1 MSKFLKIL
9 APAGAGALGV
19 LGSAYMLAD
28 QFVVDIPAPARGTI
42 VVAANAATEDTT
54 GTEKTSVS
62 AEPMAEIEQV
72 EMMLQSPEGGF
83 SLGREA
89 LSEEVAAWDIDVRPD
104 GLGLPEGSGD
114 VFTGEEIYLE
124 NCAMCHGDF
133 GEAIGRWPVL
143 AGGDGTL
150 DGEDPVKTVGS
161 YWPYASTIFDYIH
174 RAMPFGNAQS
184 LTDDEVYAL
193 TAYVLYL
200 NYLVED
206 DFVLNR
212 ETFAEVQ
219 MPNQDNFFMDDR
231 AEVELGEF
239 SKEACM
245 ENCKDTVEIVK
256 RARVLDVTP
265 EAAEGDETQENA
277 AEETTEQMT
286 AAETTQAVD
295 DASEETTEATD
306 AIDPELVA
314 AGETVFRKCRACHQV
329 GEGASNRVGPHLNAI
344 IGRSAGSV
352 EGFRYSSA
360 MQDAGGGG
368 LVWSEESLRE
378 FLTNPRD
385 FLAGTK
391 MSFAGLRDEDDVAA
405 IIAYLGSMSE

>member
-9 APAGAGALGV
+9 APAGVGAIGV

-28 QFVVDIPAPARGTI
+28 QFIVDIPAPARGSI
-42 VVAANAATEDTT
+42 VVAANAATEDAAS
-54 GTEKTSVS
+54 TEEAASSTEPSAAVESVK
-62 AEPMAEIEQV
+62 
-72 EMMLQSPEGGF
+72 MMLESPEGGF
-83 SLGREA
+83 SLGRQA

-114 VFTGEEIYLE
+114 VFTGEEVYLE

-143 AGGDGTL
+143 AGGEGTL

-184 LTDDEVYAL
+184 LTDDQVYAL
-193 TAYVLYL
+193 TAYVLNL

-206 DFVLNR
+206 DFVLSR

-239 SKEACM
+239 SKEPCM
-245 ENCKDTVEIVK
+245 ENCKDSVEIVK

-265 EAAEGDETQENA
+265 EAAEGDEIQDNT
-277 AEETTEQMT
+277 AEETTEQMA
-286 AAETTQAVD
+286 AAETTEAVEE
-295 DASEETTEATD
+295 ASEETAEATD
-306 AIDPELVA
+306 APDPELVA

-329 GEGASNRVGPHLNAI
+329 GEGASNRVGPHLNDI
-344 IGRSAGSV
+344 VGRAAGALDD
-352 EGFRYSSA
+352 FRYSSA
-360 MQDAGGGG
+360 MQDAAGGG
-368 LVWSEESLRE
+368 LIWSDENLGA
-378 FLTNPRD
+378 FLTNPRN

-391 MSFAGLRDEDDVAA
+391 MSFAGLRKAEDVAA
-405 IIAYLGSMSE
+405 IIAYLSGFNE

>member
-114 VFTGEEIYLE
+114 VFMGEEIYLE

-277 AEETTEQMT
+277 AEKTTEQMT

>member
-28 QFVVDIPAPARGTI
+28 QFVVDIPAPVRGSI

-54 GTEKTSVS
+54 GTEEASVS

-114 VFTGEEIYLE
+114 VFMGEEIYLE

-143 AGGDGTL
+143 AGGEGTL

-212 ETFAEVQ
+212 ETFAEVP

-265 EAAEGDETQENA
+265 EAAESDETQENA
-277 AEETTEQMT
+277 AEETTEQMA

-295 DASEETTEATD
+295 EASEETTDATD
-306 AIDPELVA
+306 AIDPELAA

-344 IGRSAGSV
+344 IGRSVGSV

-368 LVWSEESLRE
+368 LVWSEESLGE

-391 MSFAGLRDEDDVAA
+391 MSFAGLRDEGDVAA